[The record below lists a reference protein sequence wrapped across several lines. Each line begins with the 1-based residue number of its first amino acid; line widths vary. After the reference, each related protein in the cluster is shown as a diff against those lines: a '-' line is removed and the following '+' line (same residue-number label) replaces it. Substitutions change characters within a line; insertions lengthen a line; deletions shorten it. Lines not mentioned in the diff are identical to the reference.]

1 MASSSI
7 ELDAFLRP
15 LAMDT
20 GLVLKLAKDLTSTF
34 KTLSRESP
42 DQFLTT
48 PISEPIL
55 RHVAQSDSGRFL
67 AIDIGG
73 TNLRV
78 GFVELLGKTP
88 SDKQSNGVDGH
99 RNAAN
104 GHAEQE
110 KPTHDRLRLLLEHKE
125 PIGNH
130 LKNEKAEDLF
140 KWIGSIIAGV
150 VRKAVDELGLPSN
163 ADLPMGVTFSF
174 PMYQSSLSQARL
186 KDMGKGFAITSNLD
200 LGEHL
205 MKGYHSNWTPDIP
218 RIKIAA
224 ISNDTIATLVSHI
237 YQFPVESG
245 QKTAMGLIVGT
256 GCNATILMKLSSLPE
271 NKRPEH
277 ISVLPGQNPEDVR
290 IAVNTEWSINGTAAP
305 LRDLG
310 LISSW
315 DTDLDEAG
323 ERPGFQP
330 LEYMTAGRYLGELA
344 RLAFLDFLTT
354 VLRHD
359 PTDLPGALHQ
369 RFGLTTTF
377 ISQFYPDSKKGPML
391 DQLRKEFNP
400 TAQSDFNWA
409 QDHANALH
417 RIAKAIEV
425 RAAGIIA
432 AATLALLVCTEE
444 LPAWDSPPSAVTEED
459 NIPEL
464 VVGWTGGCIQHFQTY
479 LQDCQTFLDAVLSL
493 EYNGNPPARVV
504 FSPCHDGG
512 IKGAGILVPAALA
525 SETGCQLQ
533 GNPSGISCTSTANMS
548 EERATGAQ
556 QGRDS
561 SNNRKPRT
569 WPTST
574 DASRSAHDQGEAANE
589 EAPDLPVPRFP
600 IEPVFEPE
608 LLESPMFH
616 NMERHMNGRR
626 PTKGHPRQHAPSRQS
641 ASDEEVFADE
651 TPEADV
657 ETPLLKKVAGS
668 TSSCSS
674 SNSSNAT
681 TTNEPTKDPD
691 NPYTGGVTVPQFWS
705 IFLVVACT
713 FFIFCFDATILAS
726 SHPVIT
732 SYFGAS
738 HSASWLSTAFLLTS
752 TTFQP
757 LVVRYSDTVGRKWP
771 YVVTMGIFAGATV
784 WCALAGSMTSLIVAR
799 AVCGLGAGGAMSCG
813 GVLAGD
819 LVPIE
824 IRGIYQSYLNIA
836 FGTGGMLGA
845 ALGGVMADH
854 LGWRWEFGVQVPLIL
869 VCMAVAAWLIPANAG
884 LYDNKRESLVESMKV
899 FDFTGSGL
907 MTVSI
912 TFLIIGLNLGGN
924 ILPWSHPLILTSLT
938 LFTLGFP
945 LFLLAERR
953 ATRPIM
959 PLELVSTVPNANI
972 VLSNFLGAVLINA
985 LIFNVPL
992 YFQGVLLKSAT
1003 TSGLY
1008 LLVPTV
1014 VSSVTGTATGYLI
1027 YRTKRLKWPLM
1038 VGSAGFLTGTVF
1050 LTSLDRSCPEALFLL
1065 ALVPASAG
1073 QGFSFPGTFM
1083 ALLNLWEQRR
1093 QSVVTSTIVLW
1104 RSLGMVLGVAGSSLV
1119 VQNALLFY
1127 LRQYVDLP
1135 GGEEENRSVIE
1146 LVREKVA
1153 AVKGLEGVAREQV
1166 IRSYEDALR
1175 LTFLC
1180 CAVLAVGNLL
1190 LVAPIRLPRLGK
1202 GERRG

>member
-7 ELDAFLRP
+7 KLDGFLRP
-15 LAMDT
+15 LAIDT

-78 GFVELLGKTP
+78 GFVELLGTTP
-88 SDKQSNGVDGH
+88 SDKQSNGLDGH
-99 RNAAN
+99 RNGAN
-104 GHAEQE
+104 GHVEQE
-110 KPTHDRLRLLLEHKE
+110 KPSHDRLRLLLEQKE

-150 VRKAVDELGLPSN
+150 VRKGVDELGLPSD

-305 LRDLG
+305 LRDLD

-315 DTDLDEAG
+315 DTELDEAG

-344 RLAFLDFLTT
+344 RLAFLDYLTT

-359 PTDLPGALHQ
+359 PTDLPDGLHQ

-377 ISQFYPDSKKGPML
+377 ISHLYPDSKKGPML
-391 DQLRKEFNP
+391 DQLRKEFKP

-417 RIAKAIEV
+417 HIAKAIEV

-444 LPAWDSPPSAVTEED
+444 LPAWDSPPSAMTEED
-459 NIPEL
+459 KIPEL

-479 LQDCQTFLDAVLSL
+479 LEDCQTFLDDVLSL
-493 EYNGNPPARVV
+493 EYNGRPPAR
-504 FSPCHDGG
+504 SR
-512 IKGAGILVPAALA
+512 
-525 SETGCQLQ
+525 
-533 GNPSGISCTSTANMS
+533 ISTSNMS
-548 EERATGAQ
+548 EERASGAQ
-556 QGRDS
+556 YGRAPS
-561 SNNRKPRT
+561 NRKETRT

-574 DASRSAHDQGEAANE
+574 DASRSGHDQDETADE
-589 EAPDLPVPRFP
+589 QAPDFPVPRLP
-600 IEPVFEPE
+600 IEPVLEPE
-608 LLESPMFH
+608 LLESPMFRD
-616 NMERHMNGRR
+616 MERHIN
-626 PTKGHPRQHAPSRQS
+626 S
-641 ASDEEVFADE
+641 ASNEVFADE

-657 ETPLLKKVAGS
+657 ETPLLKKVARS
-668 TSSCSS
+668 TSSSSTSS
-674 SNSSNAT
+674 STT
-681 TTNEPTKDPD
+681 TTNEPTKDPN

-738 HSASWLSTAFLLTS
+738 NSASWLSTAFLLTS

-757 LVVRYSDTVGRKWP
+757 LIVRYTDSVGRKWP
-771 YVVTMGIFAGATV
+771 YVVTMGIFAAATV

-836 FGTGGMLGA
+836 FGAGGMLGA
-845 ALGGVMADH
+845 ALGGAMADH

-869 VCMAVAAWLIPANAG
+869 VCMAVAAWLIPPNAG

-912 TFLIIGLNLGGN
+912 TFLILGLNLGGN
-924 ILPWSHPLILTSLT
+924 ILPWSNPLILTSLT
-938 LFTLGFP
+938 IFTLGFP

-1050 LTSLDRSCPEALFLL
+1050 LTSLNRSCPEALFLL

-1093 QSVVTSTIVLW
+1093 QAVVTSTIVLW

-1127 LRQYVDLP
+1127 LRRNVDLP
-1135 GGEEENRSVIE
+1135 GGEEENGAVIE